1 MIKKIFKSLKIFIF
15 IFLIYPHNLI
25 SDENFIDKLSVPEG
39 FEIEIFAEDLD
50 SPRQITQTL
59 DGHIVIGSKK
69 GNEVVAILKNSN
81 DEYIDKVIIASE
93 LQNPTGVSFFNGDLY
108 FAEIDTIWKIEDI
121 DEWLKSG
128 SKSLPKKQFI

>member
-93 LQNPTGVSFFNGDLY
+93 LQNPTGVSFF
-108 FAEIDTIWKIEDI
+108 
-121 DEWLKSG
+121 
-128 SKSLPKKQFI
+128 